1 MQINILYKTIR
12 SDGGITVSPNKS
24 NEKYTEMY
32 RIIADD
38 GKFITFDGTNTFT
51 CIDIESIDGWYEI
64 DAPKK
69 EMIWSDTDV

>member
-38 GKFITFDGTNTFT
+38 GKFITLDGINTFT
-51 CIDIESIDGWYEI
+51 CIDIESIDRWYEI
-64 DAPKK
+64 DAHNE
-69 EMIWSDTDV
+69 EMIWGDTDV